1 MKTKKCAI
9 YLRVSTTAQ
18 TTDSQKSDLLTFC
31 ERRSFEVFGVYEDIG
46 ISGAT
51 EKRPSL
57 DKLMDDARKGKFD
70 VVLVWR
76 FDRFA
81 RSVKHLLL
89 ALEEFSEIGV
99 DFVSYQESIDT
110 TTPLGKALF
119 TICSAVSAL
128 ERDIIKSRVRAG
140 LANALS
146 KGRVLGRPRKID
158 YGRVATMRDAGMSMN
173 QIAKSLRV
181 SKLTVSEAVRK
192 TLAKKGVLSS

>member
-1 MKTKKCAI
+1 MKIKKCAI

-31 ERRSFEVFGVYEDIG
+31 ERRSFEVIGVYEDIG

-81 RSVKHLLL
+81 RRVKHLLL

-181 SKLTVSEAVRK
+181 SKTTVSEAVRK
-192 TLAKKGVLSS
+192 TLTKKGVLSS

>member
-9 YLRVSTTAQ
+9 YLRVSTSAQ
-18 TTDSQKSDLLTFC
+18 TTESQKADLLTYSD
-31 ERRSFEVFGVYEDIG
+31 RRCFDLVGVYEDVG
-46 ISGAT
+46 ISGAV
-51 EKRPSL
+51 ERRPSL
-57 DKLMDDARKGKFD
+57 DRLMDDARKGKFD

-140 LANALS
+140 LVNAVS
-146 KGRVLGRPRKID
+146 KGKTLGRPRKID
-158 YGRVATMRDAGMSMN
+158 YDRVIAMRRDGMSMGK
-173 QIAKSLRV
+173 IAKSLKV
-181 SKLTVSEAVRK
+181 SKSTVSEAVRK
-192 TLAKKGVLSS
+192 TYAKKLRLST